1 MASNIVPDT
10 IDDAYPV
17 AGQDN
22 DSQGFRDNFNII
34 KTNFTYAKQD
44 IEDLQDN
51 TAKTNGENN
60 FFENT
65 LSRYVTRQES
75 IVSGQK
81 TIDNND
87 ATERVLSFA
96 TAHHWEVTITGS
108 DATIELEDWPAT
120 EHYAEMTM
128 AITSQTG
135 DPYVVTFNSKQNSG
149 VGTQYYFVDDN
160 TEFGGAR
167 QITTATNTTTVKKVK
182 AYTYD
187 NGANVFLEYVGTF
200 TRIAP

>member
-34 KTNFTYAKQD
+34 KTNFTYSKSE

-51 TAKTNGENN
+51 TAKTNEGNV

-65 LSRYVTRQES
+65 NSRYVSKQES
-75 IVSGQK
+75 IKFADVGERVADYDVDL
-81 TIDNND
+81 TLGHHFAITND
-87 ATERVLSFA
+87 ATRTLTFTGWSDHGTDVTEYQEMIVHLKGNGVSPHVISLAGKKASGLS
-96 TAHHWEVTITGS
+96 S
-108 DATIELEDWPAT
+108 DN
-120 EHYAEMTM
+120 Y
-128 AITSQTG
+128 
-135 DPYVVTFNSKQNSG
+135 YVQDSAA
-149 VGTQYYFVDDN
+149 
-160 TEFGGAR
+160 FGGAA
-167 QITTATNTTTVKKVK
+167 QVTMSTNTSDVHVVK

-187 NGANVFLEYVGTF
+187 QGATIFFEYVGKFIT
-200 TRIAP
+200 AS